1 MKYQTL
7 TSVVVVASCMAVVGP
22 AMAQNDPLSVGVS
35 VVDMG
40 NPFFGAIAGGIED
53 AVQELGGEGASATIL
68 SGDYDLA
75 KQSSQFDSLIQAGV
89 DMIIVSAVDSQ
100 AIGAAV
106 ARAHAA
112 GIPVVAVDNTA
123 DGADATI
130 TTDNVTAGKQACQ
143 YIADALG
150 GEGNVIIVNGP
161 QVSGVIDRVEG
172 CKSVFSDYEGITI
185 LSDNQ
190 NGIGTRD
197 GGLEVTTGLLIA
209 HDNVDAIFT
218 INDPSAIG
226 ADLAAKQLGRDGIVI
241 TTVDGSPDIVDALK
255 GNSMVEASSA
265 QLPRDLAKAAVEA
278 GLKLVGGEKIE
289 EPVTLVSPELITRE
303 NVEGYQGWD
312 ADN

>member
-1 MKYQTL
+1 MKFQSL
-7 TSVVVVASCMAVVGP
+7 TSVLAIVSGLAIAGP
-22 AMAQNDPLSVGVS
+22 AMAQNGPLTIGVS

-40 NPFFGAIAGGIED
+40 NPFFGAIADGID
-53 AVQELGGEGASATIL
+53 GAVKELGGEGATATIV

-75 KQSSQFDSLIQAGV
+75 RQSTQFDNFIQAGV

-106 ARAHAA
+106 NRAQEA

-123 DGADATI
+123 DGAGATI
-130 TTDNVTAGKQACQ
+130 TTDNVTAGEQACQ

-172 CKSVFSDYEGITI
+172 CKSVLDGYDGITI

-209 HDNVDAIFT
+209 HADVDAIFT

-226 ADLAAKQLGRDGIVI
+226 ADLAAKQLGREGIII
-241 TTVDGSPDIVDALK
+241 TTVDGSPDIVDAL
-255 GNSMVEASSA
+255 GGDTMIEASSA
-265 QLPRDLAKAAVEA
+265 QLPRDLARAALEA
-278 GLKLVGGEKIE
+278 GLKLMNGETID

-303 NVEGYQGWD
+303 NVGDYQGWD
-312 ADN
+312 AAE